1 MDDFLRLLNIERI
14 TTVGLMRPLIAV
26 AIGVSMVGVIILS
39 SPMWAPAQ
47 TPEDLQRQIQRLQA
61 ELDQLDKQLD
71 EQQAENVRIRLSG
84 FERLA
89 AVEREIDLTRRIT
102 FGLALPLIGNLLLSG
117 LALRGIVRRNNRY
130 G

>member
-1 MDDFLRLLNIERI
+1 MKKLVMLS
-14 TTVGLMRPLIAV
+14 V
-26 AIGVSMVGVIILS
+26 GVSLAGLIILS
-39 SPMWAPAQ
+39 SAMWAPAQ
-47 TPEDLQRQIQRLQA
+47 TPEDLQRQIHRLQM

-117 LALRGIVRRNNRY
+117 LALRGIVRRNSSSH